1 MKNIVIFCSGNGS
14 NFISIYKATKDKQI
28 NGKIVLLVSDKKK
41 CGAVSFAIE
50 NRIDVHVERV
60 DDVRTLA
67 IDGQNLLDILIQ
79 HRADLLLL
87 AGYLKLIPINVV
99 DYFKNRMLNIHPSL
113 LPKFGGKGFYG
124 KRVHKAVIESN
135 ETQSGITIH
144 FVNEKYDD
152 GSILFQKKISI
163 KGQRNALDL
172 SKMILKIEHHYF
184 PKVIALFCLDK
195 IKWKSNKPELIQEK
209 DFEYEVCNN

>member
-14 NFISIYKATKDKQI
+14 NFISIYKAINDKQI

-41 CGAVSFAIE
+41 CGAVGFAIE
-50 NRIDVHVERV
+50 NRIDVYVQGA
-60 DDVRTLA
+60 DDAPTLA
-67 IDGQNLLDILIQ
+67 TDDQNLLDILIQ
-79 HRADLLLL
+79 YKADLLLL
-87 AGYLKLIPINVV
+87 AGYLKLIPVSIV
-99 DYFKNRMLNIHPSL
+99 DCFKNRMLNIHPSL

-124 KRVHKAVIESN
+124 HRVHQAVIDSN
-135 ETQSGITIH
+135 ESESGITIH
-144 FVNEKYDD
+144 FVNEQYDD

-163 KGQRNALDL
+163 KGQRNVSDL
-172 SKMILKIEHHYF
+172 SKMILKLEHHYF

-209 DFEYEVCNN
+209 DFEYEICNN